1 MTAGEPT
8 VRHELVPGAVS
19 SGRPALGRRA
29 GALALALPLA
39 GAVVVTAA
47 TPAAAAISSP
57 GDGSVYTSYGTLE
70 IRASYERSS
79 SENRLTLTSPGGPA
93 VTVATAPAGLNG
105 GTLSYS
111 LDTGCWT
118 YPSSACSGRRLA
130 PNGTWTVT
138 QTGGGS
144 GSVTFTTRI
153 APQPPQS
160 VTAAAVNAREIR
172 VGWRK
177 GDEPDLTGWAV
188 FEGASVVTKV
198 TTSACDGGTC
208 STLVGYASDGSG
220 EHTYTVRA
228 FRAVAPGSTSTLESP
243 MSSSASA
250 RLDPPSPS
258 PSAET
263 PRSEGGSSGGG
274 STSASPGPS
283 GSAGSSG
290 GSEASDAGASG
301 GTTGDGSA
309 TPRAGGTASPGG
321 AAAVGTGKSEA
332 QQTADEKALAQRKSF
347 PLTFSAFGPN
357 LGMPKMP
364 PLPQA
369 SEAAPAPELA
379 DGAYEPTLGFED
391 QVVREEIELT
401 QAPRE
406 PSGVVAAALDSER
419 LTRSTAGALVLL
431 LAGAHLRRWLLEA
444 ARER

>member
-1 MTAGEPT
+1 MTARDLPG
-8 VRHELVPGAVS
+8 RHELVPGAVPS
-19 SGRPALGRRA
+19 RRPSLGRRA

-39 GAVVVTAA
+39 GGVLVTAA
-47 TPAAAAISSP
+47 APAAAAISAP
-57 GDGSVYTSYGTLE
+57 GDGSIYTSYGTLE

-79 SENRLTLTSPGGPA
+79 TENRLTLTSPGGPA

-111 LDTGCWT
+111 LDTGCWS

-144 GSVTFTTRI
+144 GSVTFTTGI

-172 VGWRK
+172 VSWRK

-188 FEGASVVTKV
+188 LEGASVVTKV
-198 TTSACDGGTC
+198 TPSACDGGTC

-220 EHTYTVRA
+220 EHTYTVQA

-243 MSSSASA
+243 LSSSASA
-250 RLDPPSPS
+250 RLDPASPSPS
-258 PSAET
+258 PET
-263 PRSEGGSSGGG
+263 PRGEGGS
-274 STSASPGPS
+274 SASPGPS

-290 GSEASDAGASG
+290 ESGGSDAGATG
-301 GTTGDGSA
+301 GDSA

-321 AAAVGTGKSEA
+321 AAAIGTGKPEA
-332 QQTADEKALAQRKSF
+332 QQTADEKALAQRRSF
-347 PLTFSAFGPN
+347 ALTFSAFGPR
-357 LGMPKMP
+357 LGLPKMP

-379 DGAYEPTLGFED
+379 DGSYEPTLGFED

-401 QAPRE
+401 QAPRRE